1 MMMMMMSIEPR
12 MCPACSLFVNAFFER
27 VVGTSEHIVYS
38 HNKNV
43 WNGFYLLPWIKVL
56 VQKLAS
62 KQLAAAAKVVIA

>member
-1 MMMMMMSIEPR
+1 MQLVRECI
-12 MCPACSLFVNAFFER
+12 FER

-43 WNGFYLLPWIKVL
+43 WNGFYLLPWIKFL

-62 KQLAAAAKVVIA
+62 KQLAAAVAVSAEVVLA